1 MIISEKDISKNE
13 SNNQQTPKGI
23 KIGKILKIVAA
34 VFAVLVI
41 FGAILPDDE
50 AEDQN
55 AESSSVEEKVVPAS
69 ENDSVKTDSVSN
81 KPIKPLMLSDFKFGT
96 KKKDIFKLFE
106 DKGWAFNGESNNK
119 NLNGMDSLFMFNVHD
134 TALFQ
139 NYIAY
144 RFDVGFDEDD
154 KLQFLFVC
162 FDVSPDAMKRQ
173 EFSTLDEVLFALSDD
188 CLEKQGYK
196 RVELPEEVR
205 DHWFFEKGEN
215 LAYLNFAKAKV
226 DENNGVTIIYMS
238 RIAVE
243 KQQVLMEAAGL
254 M

>member
-41 FGAILPDDE
+41 FVAVLPDDE

-69 ENDSVKTDSVSN
+69 ENDSVKSDSVSN
-81 KPIKPLMLSDFKFGT
+81 KPIKPLLLSDFKFGT

-106 DKGWAFNGESNNK
+106 DKGWSFKGETNNMTY
-119 NLNGMDSLFMFNVHD
+119 MDSAFMFNVHD

-144 RFDVGFDEDD
+144 RIDVGFDEDD
-154 KLQFLFVC
+154 KLQELFVC
-162 FDVSPDAMKRQ
+162 IGVSPATMEQQK
-173 EFSTLDEVLFALSDD
+173 FSTLYEMLFALSND

-196 RVELPEEVR
+196 RAESPEYAQF
-205 DHWFFEKGEN
+205 WCFEKGEN
-215 LAYLNFAKAKV
+215 LAVLSFPE
-226 DENNGVTIIYMS
+226 D
-238 RIAVE
+238 AVE
-243 KQQVLMEAAGL
+243 KYGGVAINYMSKIAIKKRQTFMEASGL

>member
-50 AEDQN
+50 AEGQN
-55 AESSSVEEKVVPAS
+55 AESSSVEEKVVPTS
-69 ENDSVKTDSVSN
+69 ENDSVKSDSVSN

-96 KKKDIFKLFE
+96 KKKDIFKLLE
-106 DKGWAFNGESNNK
+106 DKGWSFKGESSNK
-119 NLNGMDSLFMFNVHD
+119 SLTGIDSLFMFNVHD

-144 RFDVGFDEDD
+144 RIDVGFDEDD
-154 KLQFLFVC
+154 KLQELFVC
-162 FDVSPDAMKRQ
+162 FDVSPATMEKQ
-173 EFSTLDEVLFALSDD
+173 KFSTLYEILFALSND
-188 CLEKQGYK
+188 CLGKQGYK
-196 RVELPEEVR
+196 MLETPEYL
-205 DHWFFEKGEN
+205 DFWTFEKGEN
-215 LAYLNFAKAKV
+215 LAYLNFPKDRVEK
-226 DENNGVTIIYMS
+226 DGGVSITYMS
-238 RIAVE
+238 KIAIE
-243 KQQVLMEAAGL
+243 KQQAFMEAAGL

>member
-1 MIISEKDISKNE
+1 MIISEKDISKDE

-69 ENDSVKTDSVSN
+69 ENDSVKGDSVSK

-106 DKGWAFNGESNNK
+106 DKGWSFDGESINADW
-119 NLNGMDSLFMFNVHD
+119 MDSTFVFNVHD
-134 TALFQ
+134 NALFQ

-144 RFDVGFDEDD
+144 RIDVSFDEDD
-154 KLQFLFVC
+154 KLQNLFVC
-162 FDVSPDAMKRQ
+162 FDVSPEAMKRQ
-173 EFSTLDEVLFALSDD
+173 KFSSLLEVLFALSSD
-188 CLEKQGYK
+188 CLEKQGFK
-196 RVELPEEVR
+196 RIESPEENSFWNFGKDWDFAV
-205 DHWFFEKGEN
+205 
-215 LAYLNFAKAKV
+215 LNFGRAEEA
-226 DENNGVTIIYMS
+226 GAVTISYASKIS
-238 RIAVE
+238 NE
-243 KQQVLMEAAGL
+243 KFALKYGGN
-254 M
+254 